1 MRNGTQHVRS
11 IAAELALLS
20 LSELEPRIAE
30 DPELLVST
38 ETVLCLATI
47 RHSDP
52 AQWQRWRAILEKYNK
67 AALIEHMLREPERVG
82 DSDWKSKADTL
93 IGLAMDAGLEP
104 FHDPDQQGWA
114 SVHVGGHWENH
125 PIRSRQFQLFLL
137 RTYYRHTDESPGA
150 QAVRAA
156 QDLFEA
162 RALFDGEENP
172 IHLRVAEHEG
182 KLYLDLCDRS
192 WRAVEIDA
200 EGWQVVNR
208 PAAKFRRTRGSQPL
222 PEPQRGCSL
231 EELRSFLNVDYHGW
245 TLIRA
250 FLVAAL
256 RPDLPCPILVLK
268 GEQGSGKS
276 TASRVIGLL
285 IDPRISALRGSL
297 VRSAISSRQL
307 ETPGWCVSTI

>member
-125 PIRSRQFQLFLL
+125 PIRSREFQLFLL
-137 RTYYRHTDESPGA
+137 QTYYRHTDETPG
-150 QAVRAA
+150 
-156 QDLFEA
+156 
-162 RALFDGEENP
+162 
-172 IHLRVAEHEG
+172 LRPYV
-182 KLYLDLCDRS
+182 L
-192 WRAVEIDA
+192 
-200 EGWQVVNR
+200 
-208 PAAKFRRTRGSQPL
+208 RRTCSRHGRCLMESNAGCTCAL
-222 PEPQRGCSL
+222 PSTAA
-231 EELRSFLNVDYHGW
+231 SS
-245 TLIRA
+245 TLIYA
-250 FLVAAL
+250 
-256 RPDLPCPILVLK
+256 
-268 GEQGSGKS
+268 
-276 TASRVIGLL
+276 
-285 IDPRISALRGSL
+285 IDPGGR
-297 VRSAISSRQL
+297 
-307 ETPGWCVSTI
+307 